1 MEKTCGNCG
10 NAIPIPIKEEDGTMH
25 YDMISVCPCDW
36 CIDLVRNEPEFVGH
50 TPDTEPCEEWIEQKE
65 QSLEQRYQQLA
76 DVARE
81 MFLCISNPEKFIER
95 SKDKYVRDGYYRWT
109 KVFREQL
116 EELGVEL

>member
-1 MEKTCGNCG
+1 MIKTCGNCG
-10 NAIPIPIKEEDGTMH
+10 N
-25 YDMISVCPCDW
+25 PCGRENCGFW
-36 CIDLVRNEPEFVGH
+36 EPNNEV
-50 TPDTEPCEEWIEQKE
+50 
-65 QSLEQRYQQLA
+65 LEQRYQQLA

-81 MFLCISNPEKFIER
+81 MFLCISDPKTFIER

>member
-10 NAIPIPIKEEDGTMH
+10 NAIPIPIKEEDGAVH

-65 QSLEQRYQQLA
+65 QSLEQRYKHLA
-76 DVARE
+76 EVARDLFRRTLVAYGGE
-81 MFLCISNPEKFIER
+81 DVSIVEI
-95 SKDKYVRDGYYRWT
+95 DDYR
-109 KVFREQL
+109 KQL